1 MTDSPLTLRRK
12 FHIATGR
19 TGHRVVRDTAQPA
32 PPPAGRIPRI
42 SRLMA
47 LAIRFEQLIRDGVVK
62 DQADLARLAQIT
74 RARVTQ
80 IMDLLLLAPEIQEA
94 LLFLPPVEQGKDQI
108 TERSL
113 RAIAALW
120 KWEFQ
125 RLAWIAGEVVTPSRH
140 SG

>member
-19 TGHRVVRDTAQPA
+19 TGHRVVRDTAPPA

-47 LAIRFEQLIRDGVVK
+47 LAIRFEQLIREGVVK

-80 IMDLLLLAPEIQEA
+80 IMDLLLLAPEIQEE
-94 LLFLPPVEQGKDQI
+94 LLFLEPGEKGKDRV
-108 TERSL
+108 TERNL
-113 RAIAALW
+113 RHFASKLI
-120 KWEFQ
+120 WESQ
-125 RLAWIAGEVVTPSRH
+125 HDQWRDQ
-140 SG
+140 

>member
-19 TGHRVVRDTAQPA
+19 TGHRVVRDTAPPA

-80 IMDLLLLAPEIQEA
+80 IMDLLLLAPEIQEEI
-94 LLFLPPVEQGKDQI
+94 LFLADSKNGKVNP
-108 TERSL
+108 TERTL
-113 RAIAALW
+113 RPLVHSPVWLNQVFAW
-120 KWEFQ
+120 Q
-125 RLAWIAGEVVTPSRH
+125 RLTTNRTEK
-140 SG
+140 

>member
-19 TGHRVVRDTAQPA
+19 TGHRVVRDTAPPA
-32 PPPAGRIPRI
+32 PPTAGRIPRI

-47 LAIRFEQLIRDGVVK
+47 LAIRFEQLIRDGMVK

-80 IMDLLLLAPEIQEA
+80 IMDLLLLAPEIQEEI
-94 LLFLPPVEQGKDQI
+94 LFLEPGEKGKDRI

-113 RAIAALW
+113 RRISAVSLW
-120 KWEFQ
+120 QNQLITWCE
-125 RLAWIAGEVVTPSRH
+125 LGS
-140 SG
+140 SS

>member
-19 TGHRVVRDTAQPA
+19 TGHRVVRDTAPPA

-80 IMDLLLLAPEIQEA
+80 IMDLLLLAPEIQEEI
-94 LLFLPPVEQGKDQI
+94 LFLEPVEKGKDRI

-113 RAIAALW
+113 RRISAVSLW
-120 KWEFQ
+120 QIQLSTWCEM
-125 RLAWIAGEVVTPSRH
+125 GSSR
-140 SG
+140 

>member
-19 TGHRVVRDTAQPA
+19 TGHRVVRNTAPPA
-32 PPPAGRIPRI
+32 PPAASRIPRI

-80 IMDLLLLAPEIQEA
+80 IMDLLLLAPEIQEEI
-94 LLFLPPVEQGKDQI
+94 LFLPASEWGREPI
-108 TERSL
+108 TERDL
-113 RAIAALW
+113 RPTSALTNW
-120 KWEFQ
+120 RMQ
-125 RLAWIAGEVVTPSRH
+125 RSMWAKLLEPK
-140 SG
+140 

>member
-19 TGHRVVRDTAQPA
+19 TGHRVVRDTAPPA

-80 IMDLLLLAPEIQEA
+80 IMDLLLLAPEIQEEI
-94 LLFLPPVEQGKDQI
+94 LFLPVVMAGYDPV
-108 TERSL
+108 TERTL
-113 RAIAALW
+113 RMIGNSSNW
-120 KWEFQ
+120 KRQIEEWK
-125 RLAWIAGEVVTPSRH
+125 
-140 SG
+140 SGLPAD

>member
-19 TGHRVVRDTAQPA
+19 TGHRVVRDTAPPA
-32 PPPAGRIPRI
+32 PPPPGRIPRI

-80 IMDLLLLAPEIQEA
+80 IMDLLLLAPEIQEEI
-94 LLFLPPVEQGKDQI
+94 LFLPTVEEGKDRI
-108 TERSL
+108 TERLL
-113 RAIAALW
+113 RRINVEPSWLW
-120 KWEFQ
+120 QMGVWT
-125 RLAWIAGEVVTPSRH
+125 EVKGSPRI
-140 SG
+140 

>member
-19 TGHRVVRDTAQPA
+19 TGHRVVRDTAPPA

-74 RARVTQ
+74 RPRSRRSWICCYWHRRFRRRFCSWRTQ
-80 IMDLLLLAPEIQEA
+80 RM
-94 LLFLPPVEQGKDQI
+94 G
-108 TERSL
+108 R
-113 RAIAALW
+113 
-120 KWEFQ
+120 
-125 RLAWIAGEVVTPSRH
+125 
-140 SG
+140 

>member
-19 TGHRVVRDTAQPA
+19 TGHREVRGTAPPV

-62 DQADLARLAQIT
+62 DQADLARLAKIT

-80 IMDLLLLAPEIQEA
+80 VMDLLLLAPEIQEQI
-94 LLFLPPVEQGKDQI
+94 LFLTPAEKAKDSI

-113 RAIAALW
+113 RRITAKSSWDTQANILR
-120 KWEFQ
+120 EY
-125 RLAWIAGEVVTPSRH
+125 VS
-140 SG
+140 S